1 MLTDRE
7 LMQQI
12 SDGQMLIVEML
23 SYLTDALAG
32 DDAPESVVDM
42 DGKRYP
48 ASDSLPAQTID
59 AP

>member
-1 MLTDRE
+1 MTDRE
-7 LMQQI
+7 LMRKIAEDQK
-12 SDGQMLIVEML
+12 LIVEML

-48 ASDSLPAQTID
+48 ASESLPAKTLD
-59 AP
+59 AL